1 MRRGTFHSHEL
12 AKWNARPFAAYPPHS
27 QTTALR
33 RKKAL
38 AVYFVIRD
46 AGSEV
51 AAILR
56 AQSLWHELTGRTICE
71 RTVRRWASRVK
82 AFGGPTLAP
91 DNAYL
96 DGKSCPHFR
105 ARKKELRAFSLN

>member
-1 MRRGTFHSHEL
+1 MKRDIFHSRER
-12 AKWNARPFAAYPPHS
+12 AEWNARPFTAYPLHS

-38 AVYFVIRD
+38 AVYFVVRD
-46 AGSEV
+46 AGSEA

-71 RTVRRWASRVK
+71 RTVRRWASRVR
-82 AFGGPTLAP
+82 AFGGPTSAP
-91 DNAYL
+91 ITAYL

-105 ARKKELRAFSLN
+105 ARKKELKAFSLN